1 MKKILIAVSVFVFLS
16 SNSNA
21 QGLFLGVQGGLNNV
35 WISNANALWSATDS
49 TNPSS
54 HKISSVNNT
63 FRGGIG
69 FQIGYE
75 FNRHIALVTEFNG
88 QFQGYKYQDSTLSKG
103 LLNSEY
109 SSSYIQIPLLI
120 KFMTGRDGSGFFA
133 MFGPSYGMLQAA
145 SLSETDPKKN
155 KIVTDLF
162 SKNLIKKQEIGLTT
176 IIGIQFKAANHLMF
190 SFGFRGNFGLASFNN
205 KTTSAYNYSIPKSKN
220 GSVGINLGVGYH
232 F

>member
-1 MKKILIAVSVFVFLS
+1 MKKVIFVLAIISLSVVKL
-16 SNSNA
+16 NA

-35 WISNANALWSATDS
+35 WISNVNATWSAIDTA
-49 TNPSS
+49 NPAS

-75 FNRHIALVTEFNG
+75 FNKHIGIVTELNG

-103 LLNSEY
+103 LLTCEY
-109 SSSYIQIPLLI
+109 TSKYIQIPLLL

-133 MFGPSYGMLQAA
+133 MMGPNYSILQSA
-145 SLSETDPKKN
+145 SLSEVDVKKAN
-155 KIVTDLF
+155 TETDLF
-162 SKNLIKKQEIGLTT
+162 AKNVIRKQEIGLTT
-176 IIGIQFKAANHLMF
+176 ILGIQFKTANHLLL
-190 SFGFRGNFGLASFNN
+190 SFGFRGNFGLSSFNTN
-205 KTTSAYNYSIPKSKN
+205 NSSTNNYNIPKSKN
-220 GSVGINLGVGYH
+220 GAIGINLGVGYH